1 MNHDN
6 KVGPMNKRVTFDEF
20 LVYYNYV
27 SLGIDDDSYFI
38 NLIKNSWKLNPY
50 YQINQ
55 DEKKSTN
62 NFNEI
67 IYSYRSMKNKKI
79 RIAAAAP
86 FGTDMTPNTE
96 DKRPSIYQ

>member
-6 KVGPMNKRVTFDEF
+6 KVGPINKRVTFDEF
-20 LVYYNYV
+20 LDYYNYV
-27 SLGIDDDSYFI
+27 SMGIDDDSYFI

-67 IYSYRSMKNKKI
+67 I
-79 RIAAAAP
+79 
-86 FGTDMTPNTE
+86 
-96 DKRPSIYQ
+96 

>member
-6 KVGPMNKRVTFDEF
+6 KVGPINKRVTFDEF
-20 LVYYNYV
+20 LDYYNYV
-27 SLGIDDDSYFI
+27 SMGIDDDSYFI
-38 NLIKNSWKLNPY
+38 NLIQNSWKLNPY

-79 RIAAAAP
+79 RIAAAP
-86 FGTDMTPNTE
+86 FGTDMTPSTE
-96 DKRPSIYQ
+96 DKRASIYQ